1 MASYKWGIGQYPARL
16 SGGFQSPTE
25 INAPRG
31 CAGIRFGRCQLTLT
45 RIPRQF
51 SRARIEFGRTISRV
65 LSCVIIYPGRPL
77 PNGSSDR
84 PEARRAA
91 VLLLFGLA
99 PDGACI
105 CPACYQPGGSLLH
118 CLFTLTA
125 CAAVLFCCAF
135 PRVTPAGRYPASCP
149 AEPGLSSPGIM
160 PAAITCPAESPS
172 YQFFFVS
179 AMPFLCQSL
188 KQPPPRNSLRMEF
201 CGTSS
206 SGIPIK

>member
-1 MASYKWGIGQYPARL
+1 MNVRSSWRGSRLNVHTISMYHRL
-16 SGGFQSPTE
+16 S
-25 INAPRG
+25 
-31 CAGIRFGRCQLTLT
+31 QLPAAFL
-45 RIPRQF
+45 
-51 SRARIEFGRTISRV
+51 FGRTISRV

-149 AEPGLSSPGIM
+149 AEPGLSSPGVK
-160 PAAITCPAESPS
+160 PAAITCPAELQS
-172 YQFFFVS
+172 YQLFFIS
-179 AMPFLCQSL
+179 AMPF
-188 KQPPPRNSLRMEF
+188 R
-201 CGTSS
+201 TSKPEAAS
-206 SGIPIK
+206 SQELPEN